1 VGKKHFSTAG
11 ETGRPLHVRAEAAGA
26 KVRSETR
33 ARYEVTMLSVPLI
46 LGIPAG
52 VFLEGAYGNDIV
64 QMIIHAGLMV
74 KFVLLILL
82 TFSVISWAIIF
93 VKMRLL
99 GRARQETEEFQELFW
114 ETRDLKEIY
123 GASENLGFSPVARL
137 FSSGYSEFTRLRKIQ
152 ATIDPE
158 QDPEK
163 EGGNEPA
170 RSQQI
175 IMDNLERSLKK
186 ATIDQTNRL
195 ERGVSF
201 LATTGNTAPFI
212 GLFGTVWGIMES
224 FRGIGLKGAA
234 NLAVVAPGIS
244 EALIA
249 TAAGLAAAI
258 PAVVAF
264 NYFSH
269 RIFAHKA
276 EMDIFTSDFLSTVE
290 RQFFKK
296 QKVGGPGR

>member
-1 VGKKHFSTAG
+1 M
-11 ETGRPLHVRAEAAGA
+11 
-26 KVRSETR
+26 
-33 ARYEVTMLSVPLI
+33 MLSLPFI
-46 LGIPAG
+46 LEIPAG
-52 VFLEGAYGNDIV
+52 VTFEGAYGNDIV

-82 TFSVISWAIIF
+82 LFSVVSWAIIF

-99 GRARQETEEFQELFW
+99 SKARRETEEFQELFW

-123 GASENLGFSPVARL
+123 DASEELIFSPIARL
-137 FSSGYSEFTRLRKIQ
+137 FNSGYAEFVRIRKIQ
-152 ATIDPE
+152 ASLDS
-158 QDPEK
+158 
-163 EGGNEPA
+163 EGGSGGSGEEEAA
-170 RSQQI
+170 RSQQA
-175 IMDNLERSLKK
+175 IMGNLERSLKK
-186 ATIDQTNRL
+186 ATIDQTDRL

-201 LATTGNTAPFI
+201 LATTGNTTPFI

-224 FRGIGLKGAA
+224 FRGIGLKGSA

-264 NYFSH
+264 NYYTH
-269 RIFAHKA
+269 RISAHTS
-276 EMDIFTSDFLSTVE
+276 EMDIFTTDFLSTVE
-290 RQFFKK
+290 RQFFRK
-296 QKVGGPGR
+296 QRARGAGR